1 VSSSSSPA
9 LNGRQSNS
17 PGPSTMYMFL
27 SRFYNCTDSRRA
39 NQVSTG
45 SAVSSSIPPLESF
58 RGPAGFREKV
68 FLGAVA
74 ERSSVPIKYEAIGD
88 TSNASDVRG
97 ASVEMDS
104 SSIYGH
110 QVQSLTIPTVTKTE
124 EFREDINA
132 QSATKDGSDHTFE
145 MDKYVEDS
153 GAEATEVVME

>member
-1 VSSSSSPA
+1 
-9 LNGRQSNS
+9 
-17 PGPSTMYMFL
+17 MYIFL

-68 FLGAVA
+68 FLGAVT

-97 ASVEMDS
+97 ASVETDS

-110 QVQSLTIPTVTKTE
+110 QVQSLTTRNSRRTLTLKVLQRMARTIPLRWTSTLKIPVQRPQKWLWSK
-124 EFREDINA
+124 
-132 QSATKDGSDHTFE
+132 Q
-145 MDKYVEDS
+145 
-153 GAEATEVVME
+153 

>member
-1 VSSSSSPA
+1 
-9 LNGRQSNS
+9 
-17 PGPSTMYMFL
+17 
-27 SRFYNCTDSRRA
+27 
-39 NQVSTG
+39 
-45 SAVSSSIPPLESF
+45 LESF
-58 RGPAGFREKV
+58 GGPAGFREKV

-97 ASVEMDS
+97 ASVETDS
-104 SSIYGH
+104 SPVYRH
-110 QVQSLTIPTVTKTE
+110 QSLTIPTVTKSE

-153 GAEATEVVME
+153 GAEATEAVME